1 MCEYVGTEIPD
12 MWEKFGIFVKVKRGD
27 LRAIKAGRPKE
38 KNGFIQV
45 FDKWHN
51 GMTSPYTWEKV
62 AEALE
67 SSDVDEKWLLTKLYM
82 KLAKAGTFRNL
93 IANWCYIVN
102 IRVYFFSL
110 SYFIRSIIMKA
121 YNHTSIIK
129 VAMQLMSGK

>member
-12 MWEKFGIFVKVKRGD
+12 MWEKFGIFVKVRRGD

-51 GMTSPYTWEKV
+51 GMTSAYTWEKV

-67 SSDVDEKWLLTKLYM
+67 SNDVDAKWLLTKLYM
-82 KLAKAGTFRNL
+82 KLAKAKAGTFRNL
-93 IANWCYIVN
+93 IANWCYSVN
-102 IRVYFFSL
+102 IRVYFFSV
-110 SYFIRSIIMKA
+110 SYLMFSICITVCTKSE
-121 YNHTSIIK
+121 H
-129 VAMQLMSGK
+129 